1 MAASLDPAWT
11 IAAAATGTGL
21 PIPGVGD
28 ARRTLSEA
36 VLLRSPNQ
44 ARPLP
49 WFKNAQILGKERA
62 GRWRR
67 PHWRLRLWS
76 VMVQRAVGSSLD
88 KGTLVQSWLV
98 LAVSAAYLGV
108 LFAIAW
114 WGDRRSAG
122 RSGGGLLSMGSRWSA
137 VFYALTLGIY
147 NTSWSFYG
155 SVGRASV
162 SGVDFLPIYLGPTL
176 LLLLAR
182 PVFTKTIAITKAQ
195 NVTSIADFIGARYGK
210 SQAVA
215 ALVTLTALVGV
226 LPYIALQL
234 KAVAAS
240 FDVLTAATLEEAGWI
255 RPVWGD
261 TAFAVALSM
270 AVFTIL
276 FGVRHINASEHHRG
290 LMLAIAF
297 ESLVKLAA
305 FLAVALFI
313 VFGMFDGF
321 GDLLARPQAAALL
334 TPDFLHP
341 TWWSN
346 TVISVIAF
354 LCLPQMFHVVTV
366 ENDNPRHVRAAAW
379 MYPAYLLALSLLMIP
394 IAVAGLVTFGDG
406 RINPDTFMIT
416 LPIAAEA
423 GAFSLMAFIGGLSAA
438 TGMVIVAAVS
448 LSTMLCNDVV
458 MPLLLSRPRFAARV
472 GSRDMVGTLLLVRRL
487 SVVGILLLA
496 YVMHRL
502 VDRGYPLTV
511 IGLLSFVA
519 VAQFGPA
526 FFGALYWPRAN
537 RAGALAGLGAGFLLW
552 VYTLLI
558 PSMARIV
565 PVPDAFL
572 DNGPWGLVWLKPQA
586 LFGLEGLDPISHASL
601 WSLLANLLAFVVGS
615 LLAKPSAVER
625 TQAIAYID
633 AAYDEGEEEERR
645 PSARSLAKLADLRAL
660 AIRFVGPE
668 RGNAAFDGYGV
679 GRGGGAGPADLDAV
693 RFTENLI
700 AGAVGAASAR
710 VVMAASLQGRALSR
724 GDAMAMLDEASEALR
739 FNRKLLQNTLE
750 NVGQGICVIDADF
763 RLAAWN
769 HRYLELLD
777 LPPDR
782 VRVGVPFAEL
792 IRFNTE
798 RGEYDAEDLKALL
811 VNRDTTTMAWPYR
824 YERRRPDGTVLEIA
838 CNPMP
843 EGGYVSTYTDV
854 TERYRAAEALRE
866 ANESLERRVRE
877 RTVALQQA
885 KGEAEAANA
894 SKTRFLAAASHDLLQ
909 PLNAA
914 RLFVS
919 ALEESVRGPLPTG
932 PQREAERG
940 MVDNAAASLR
950 STEMLLGGL
959 LDISSLDAGNVRP
972 KIRAFA
978 IGDLLSGLAV
988 EFSVLAQE
996 RGLTLRVV
1004 GSGAVVRSD
1013 PQLLRRVLQNFLSNA
1028 IRYTPKG
1035 RVLLGCRRRGDHL
1048 RIEVWDSGPGIPE
1061 NKQREVF
1068 EEFRRLGAAAS
1079 GGTTADK
1086 GLGLGLA
1093 IVDRIASLL
1102 GHVVTVRST
1111 LGRGTG
1117 FSVDVPVTEHRPMP
1131 LNRPSAPPA
1140 GVLAGGLLVL
1150 CVDNEEAILAGLRAL
1165 LGQWGCRVATA
1176 SDVEG
1181 ALAALAALGETLPD
1195 VVCVDYH
1202 VAEGLTGLAV
1212 LERLRELWDRPVK
1225 GLLLTADRSETV
1237 RLEAERC
1244 GCGVIYKPVKPASL
1258 RRFLNGAALQT
1269 AAVAE

>member
-1 MAASLDPAWT
+1 M
-11 IAAAATGTGL
+11 
-21 PIPGVGD
+21 
-28 ARRTLSEA
+28 
-36 VLLRSPNQ
+36 
-44 ARPLP
+44 
-49 WFKNAQILGKERA
+49 
-62 GRWRR
+62 
-67 PHWRLRLWS
+67 
-76 VMVQRAVGSSLD
+76 
-88 KGTLVQSWLV
+88 QSWLV

-114 WGDRRSAG
+114 WGDRRAAG
-122 RSGGGLLSMGSRWSA
+122 RAVDGRALDGRAVGAAPAGGGGMLAMGGRWAALL
-137 VFYALTLGIY
+137 YALTLGIY

-155 SVGRASV
+155 SVGRASA

-182 PVFTKTIAITKAQ
+182 PVFTKTIAIAKAQ
-195 NVTSIADFIGARYGK
+195 NLTSIADFIGARYGK

-240 FDVLTAATLEEAGWI
+240 FDVLTAATLEEAGRV

-276 FGVRHINASEHHRG
+276 FGVRHISASEHHRG

-321 GDLLARPQAAALL
+321 ADLLTRPQAAPLL
-334 TPDFLHP
+334 TPDFSHP

-366 ENDNPRHVRAAAW
+366 ENDHPRHVRAAAW
-379 MYPAYLLALSLLMIP
+379 MYPVYLAVLSLLMIP

-416 LPIAAEA
+416 LPIAAGA
-423 GAFSLMAFIGGLSAA
+423 GSVSLMAFIGGLSAA

-496 YVMHRL
+496 YAMHRL
-502 VDRGYPLTV
+502 VDKGYPLTV

-537 RAGALAGLGAGFLLW
+537 RVGALAGLGAGFLLW
-552 VYTLLI
+552 VYTLLV
-558 PSMARIV
+558 PSMARIITL
-565 PVPDAFL
+565 PDGFL
-572 DNGPWGLVWLKPQA
+572 DHGPWGLEWLAPQA
-586 LFGLEGLDPISHASL
+586 LFGIEGLDPISHASL
-601 WSLLANLLAFVVGS
+601 WSLSANLLAFVVGS
-615 LLAKPSAVER
+615 LLARPSAVER
-625 TQAIAYID
+625 TQA
-633 AAYDEGEEEERR
+633 AAYRNTVADLGEEEVRR
-645 PSARSLAKLADLRAL
+645 PFAKSPPRLADLRTL

-679 GRGGGAGPADLDAV
+679 GRGGGGGPADLDAV

-750 NVGQGICVIDADF
+750 NVGQGICVVDEEY

-798 RGEYDAEDLKALL
+798 RGEYGAEDLKALL
-811 VNRDTTTMAWPYR
+811 VNRDTATLEWPYR
-824 YERRRPDGTVLEIA
+824 YERRRPDGTVLEIT

-866 ANESLERRVRE
+866 ANESLEQRVQE
-877 RTVALQQA
+877 RTDALQQA
-885 KGEAEAANA
+885 KAEAEAANA

-919 ALEESVRGPLPTG
+919 ALEESVRDPVPGPTARA
-932 PQREAERG
+932 QERG

-972 KIRAFA
+972 KVRGFA
-978 IGDLLSGLAV
+978 IGDLLNGLAV
-988 EFSVLAQE
+988 EFSALAQE

-1004 GSGAVVRSD
+1004 GCGLAVRSD
-1013 PQLLRRVLQNFLSNA
+1013 PQLLRRILQNFLSNA
-1028 IRYTPKG
+1028 IRYTPSG
-1035 RVLLGCRRRGDHL
+1035 RVLLGCRRRGDRL

-1061 NKQREVF
+1061 NKRREVF
-1068 EEFRRLGAAAS
+1068 EEFRRLNTATSPGSA
-1079 GGTTADK
+1079 ADK

-1093 IVDRIASLL
+1093 IVDRIANLL
-1102 GHVVTVRST
+1102 GHAVTVRST

-1117 FSVDVPVTEHRPMP
+1117 FAVDVPLSDQRPLP
-1131 LNRPSAPPA
+1131 LNRPSASPA

-1150 CVDNEEAILAGLRAL
+1150 CIDNEDTILAGLRAL
-1165 LGQWGCRVATA
+1165 LEQWGCRVATA
-1176 SDVEG
+1176 SDEDG
-1181 ALAALAALGETLPD
+1181 AVAALAAMGETLPD

-1202 VAEGLTGLAV
+1202 VAEGLTGLVV
-1212 LERLRELWDRPVK
+1212 LDRLRARWDRPVK
-1225 GLLLTADRSETV
+1225 GLLLTADRSEAV
-1237 RLEAERC
+1237 RQEAERS

-1258 RRFLNGAALQT
+1258 RRFLNGAALQSAAT
-1269 AAVAE
+1269 AE

>member
-1 MAASLDPAWT
+1 M
-11 IAAAATGTGL
+11 
-21 PIPGVGD
+21 
-28 ARRTLSEA
+28 
-36 VLLRSPNQ
+36 
-44 ARPLP
+44 
-49 WFKNAQILGKERA
+49 
-62 GRWRR
+62 
-67 PHWRLRLWS
+67 
-76 VMVQRAVGSSLD
+76 
-88 KGTLVQSWLV
+88 

-114 WGDRRSAG
+114 WGDRQGGAG
-122 RSGGGLLSMGSRWSA
+122 AGGAPASRWA
-137 VFYALTLGIY
+137 PVLYALTLCIY

-155 SVGRASV
+155 SVGRASA
-162 SGVDFLPIYLGPTL
+162 SGFDFLPIYLGPTIL
-176 LLLLAR
+176 LLFAR
-182 PVFTKTIAITKAQ
+182 PVFAKTIAITKAQ

-240 FDVLTAATLEEAGWI
+240 FDVLTADALAEPAVQPPFWS
-255 RPVWGD
+255 D

-297 ESLVKLAA
+297 ESLVKLAV

-313 VFGMFDGF
+313 VYGMFDGF
-321 GDLLARPQAAALL
+321 GDLLARPQAAPLL
-334 TPDFLHP
+334 DPDFLHP

-346 TVISVIAF
+346 TAISVIAF

-379 MYPAYLLALSLLMIP
+379 MYPSYLLALSVLMIP
-394 IAVAGLVTFGDG
+394 IAVAGLVTFGG
-406 RINPDTFMIT
+406 GMVNPDTFMIT
-416 LPIAAEA
+416 LPIAA
-423 GAFSLMAFIGGLSAA
+423 GASGFSLLAFIGGLSAA

-448 LSTMLCNDVV
+448 LSTMLCNDVAV
-458 MPLLLSRPRFAARV
+458 PLLLSRPRFAARV
-472 GSRDMVGTLLLVRRL
+472 GSRDMVGTLLLVRRA

-502 VDRGYPLTV
+502 VDKGYPLTV

-537 RAGALAGLGAGFLLW
+537 RVGALAGLGAGFLLW
-552 VYTLLI
+552 VYTLLL

-565 PVPDAFL
+565 PIPTEFL
-572 DNGPWGLVWLKPQA
+572 DAGPWGVAWLRPRA
-586 LFGLEGLDPISHASL
+586 LFGIEGLDPISHASL
-601 WSLLANLLAFVVGS
+601 WSLLANLTAFVAGS
-615 LLAKPSAVER
+615 LLARPSAVER
-625 TQAIAYID
+625 SQATAYLD
-633 AAYDEGEEEERR
+633 TPVPDEEEKNR
-645 PSARSLAKLADLRAL
+645 PSARSLARLADLRAL
-660 AIRFVGPE
+660 AIRFVGSE
-668 RGNAAFDGYGV
+668 RGNAAFEAYGA

-724 GDAMAMLDEASEALR
+724 GAAMAMLDEASEALL
-739 FNRKLLQNTLE
+739 FNRKLLQETLE
-750 NVGQGICVIDADF
+750 NIGQGVCVIDAEF

-769 HRYLELLD
+769 RRYLELLD
-777 LPPDR
+777 LPADM
-782 VRVGVPFAEL
+782 VRVGVPFADL

-798 RGEYDAEDLKALL
+798 RGEYGGRDLRALL
-811 VNRDTTTMAWPYR
+811 VNRDTAIQTWPYR
-824 YERRRPDGTVLEIA
+824 YERGRPDGTVLEIVV
-838 CNPMP
+838 NPMP

-866 ANESLERRVRE
+866 ANESLEHRVRE
-877 RTVALQQA
+877 RTDALQQA
-885 KGEAEAANA
+885 KAEAETANA

-919 ALEESVRGPLPTG
+919 ALEESVRGPLPTAE
-932 PQREAERG
+932 QRGAERL

-959 LDISSLDAGNVRP
+959 LDISSLDAGNVRA
-972 KIRAFA
+972 KIRVFA
-978 IGDLLSGLAV
+978 IDELLRGLGV
-988 EFSVLAQE
+988 EFSALAQE

-1004 GSGAVVRSD
+1004 GCRAVVRSD

-1028 IRYTPKG
+1028 VRYTPKG
-1035 RVLLGCRRRGDHL
+1035 RVLLGCRRRGDRL
-1048 RIEVWDSGPGIPE
+1048 RVEVWDSGPGIPE
-1061 NKQREVF
+1061 NKRREVF
-1068 EEFRRLGAAAS
+1068 EEFRRLGGPNAS
-1079 GGTTADK
+1079 GSAADK

-1093 IVDRIASLL
+1093 IVDRIATLL
-1102 GHVVTVRST
+1102 GHPVTVRST

-1117 FSVDVPVTEHRPMP
+1117 FAVEVPVSAQPVPPADRP
-1131 LNRPSAPPA
+1131 AAAPA
-1140 GVLAGGLLVL
+1140 GVLAAGLLVL
-1150 CVDNEEAILAGLRAL
+1150 CIDNEEPILAGLRAL

-1176 SDVEG
+1176 SDAVG
-1181 ALAALAALGETLPD
+1181 ALAALDGARPD

-1202 VAEGLTGLAV
+1202 LGDGLTGLAV
-1212 LERLRELWDRPVK
+1212 LERLRESWDRPVT
-1225 GLLLTADRSETV
+1225 GLLLTADRSEPV
-1237 RLEAERC
+1237 RAEAEAH
-1244 GCGVIYKPVKPASL
+1244 GCGVLYKPVKPASL
-1258 RRFLNGAALQT
+1258 RRFLNGAALGRPGT
-1269 AAVAE
+1269 GA